1 LGSEDV
7 FKAYLSTVYDDK
19 VLRGFEHSLYYVGDA
34 PDSDYKEPA
43 RSTEATG
50 HHEGIR
56 IDEHFIS
63 NMVVI
68 DDALF
73 EIGVWQDM
81 DTLQL
86 KIEANGSLAPTLYE
100 YLTGDPVV
108 AGEIGCVFPS
118 LLNKL
123 DIR

>member
-1 LGSEDV
+1 
-7 FKAYLSTVYDDK
+7 
-19 VLRGFEHSLYYVGDA
+19 
-34 PDSDYKEPA
+34 
-43 RSTEATG
+43 
-50 HHEGIR
+50 
-56 IDEHFIS
+56 
-63 NMVVI
+63 MVVI
-68 DDALF
+68 YDALF

-81 DTLQL
+81 DTLPL

-100 YLTGDPVV
+100 HLTGDPVV